1 MASSK
6 EARPCQSRNKNSY
19 ADGNQDRDRKN
30 KHWGGYDKYSKRV
43 ISSFLS
49 LNMIFHRHI
58 IVKWLD
64 ILIEYDDILIILNSS
79 PIISSSIEK
88 LNAGFGLK
96 YQLIH

>member
-1 MASSK
+1 
-6 EARPCQSRNKNSY
+6 
-19 ADGNQDRDRKN
+19 
-30 KHWGGYDKYSKRV
+30 
-43 ISSFLS
+43 
-49 LNMIFHRHI
+49 MIFHRCI

-64 ILIEYDDILIILNSS
+64 IQIGYDYILIILNSS